1 MAKLFRAAPILIAAL
16 LLLLITASVSSK
28 TSSNAVCTF
37 AGGAKGVIQEGRS
50 KKGCDGCAKN
60 CLAKCGNSKY
70 RLVYDQCEFIEADT
84 MICNCCCSNK
94 QKSSVISDQ

>member
-1 MAKLFRAAPILIAAL
+1 MAKLFRAAPIIIAAL
-16 LLLLITASVSSK
+16 LLLLITVSVSS
-28 TSSNAVCTF
+28 
-37 AGGAKGVIQEGRS
+37 GAKGVIQEGRS

-94 QKSSVISDQ
+94 QKSYVTSDQ

>member
-16 LLLLITASVSSK
+16 LLLITVSVSSE

-94 QKSSVISDQ
+94 QKSYITSDQ